1 MLARDLGLFIGL
13 GVGSGTILLLIAVG
27 APFLS
32 RKMKVRKLKRMR
44 QTFFNRNHGLLLQ
57 RLISQNAD
65 ISERMILT
73 LPVLEKATNNFDR
86 TREVGGGGHGI
97 VYNGIL
103 NLEVVAIKKS
113 RIIVDRE
120 INDFINEV
128 AILSQIN
135 HRNVVKLIG
144 CCLETEV
151 PLLVYEFISNGSLDQ
166 HLHVDEPISLSWKDR
181 MRIAVEV
188 ARALTYLHSAARY
201 RYSIGTL
208 RHATY
213 FLTIS

>member
-44 QTFFNRNHGLLLQ
+44 QTFFNQNHGLLLQ

-65 ISERMILT
+65 ISESMILT

-97 VYNGIL
+97 VYKGIL

-113 RIIVDRE
+113 RIIVE
-120 INDFINEV
+120 KE
-128 AILSQIN
+128 
-135 HRNVVKLIG
+135 K
-144 CCLETEV
+144 
-151 PLLVYEFISNGSLDQ
+151 
-166 HLHVDEPISLSWKDR
+166 
-181 MRIAVEV
+181 
-188 ARALTYLHSAARY
+188 
-201 RYSIGTL
+201 
-208 RHATY
+208 
-213 FLTIS
+213 